1 MNRSKAAIS
10 SRAPRLIS
18 TLVPL
23 ESVLRLLELL
33 DLRELAVD
41 WLPWEE
47 SVLLEPRERELAWVK
62 ELLREANV
70 EKRGNCLFW
79 ESFIRGLCVSGTL
92 RNGNDD
98 DDDDDV
104 DDDDYNGDDDD
115 DDDDDDDGDDVALRK
130 LPRAH
135 VQDSIF
141 APLGKRP
148 GVKDCPRLCC
158 SLYNRVNQ
166 TKNTDATR
174 FQLVDRCNS

>member
-62 ELLREANV
+62 ELLGMRILRREVIACFGRV
-70 EKRGNCLFW
+70 LYAG
-79 ESFIRGLCVSGTL
+79 CVC
-92 RNGNDD
+92 
-98 DDDDDV
+98 
-104 DDDDYNGDDDD
+104 
-115 DDDDDDDGDDVALRK
+115 
-130 LPRAH
+130 
-135 VQDSIF
+135 
-141 APLGKRP
+141 P
-148 GVKDCPRLCC
+148 GPCVK
-158 SLYNRVNQ
+158 
-166 TKNTDATR
+166 
-174 FQLVDRCNS
+174 

>member
-62 ELLREANV
+62 ELLRDANV

-79 ESFIRGLCVSGTL
+79 ESFIRGLCVARSL
-92 RNGNDD
+92 CNNDCDQNDNDD
-98 DDDDDV
+98 EEDE
-104 DDDDYNGDDDD
+104 
-115 DDDDDDDGDDVALRK
+115 DDDDDGGGRE
-130 LPRAH
+130 PGQH
-135 VQDSIF
+135 IF
-141 APLGKRP
+141 
-148 GVKDCPRLCC
+148 
-158 SLYNRVNQ
+158 YNRFCMKV
-166 TKNTDATR
+166 
-174 FQLVDRCNS
+174 